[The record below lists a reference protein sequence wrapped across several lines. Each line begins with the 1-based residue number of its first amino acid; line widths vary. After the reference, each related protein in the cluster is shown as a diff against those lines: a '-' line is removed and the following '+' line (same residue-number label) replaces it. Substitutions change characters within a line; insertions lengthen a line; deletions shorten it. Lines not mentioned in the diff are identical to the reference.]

1 MEISATYIG
10 TIANQKLML
19 EQAGAVSG
27 ITSRGIFL
35 HLKSGWMI
43 FLSSEGYKGPL
54 TINLQDDPQGLQALE
69 RGTPVQTQAGH
80 LHFPAAGLSIHTSEA
95 ARWKT
100 PPKPLT
106 MLSAEKRKTQLITLA
121 RQVLVARKADGLCA
135 LLAILLDLINDFS
148 NSDLLEFQIT
158 PKVKL
163 LQQAI
168 VSYQAAQVA
177 TALEPFLGLGAGLT
191 PSGDDLVIGLML
203 ALNRWG
209 KLLKPA
215 LEIEELNRC
224 VVQMAYSRTTTLSA
238 NLIECATLGQAD
250 ERLVSALDGL
260 LSGQPGLDICAAN
273 LLTWGNSSGCD
284 ALVGMALAIA

>member
-1 MEISATYIG
+1 MEISASFIG

-35 HLKSGWMI
+35 HLKSGWVI
-43 FLSSEGYKGPL
+43 FLSTEEYKGPL

-69 RGTPVQTQAGH
+69 PGTPVQIQAGQ
-80 LHFPAAGLSIHTSEA
+80 LHFSAAGLTIHTSEA
-95 ARWKT
+95 AQWKT

-106 MLSAEKRKTQLITLA
+106 MLSAEKRKTQLISLA
-121 RQVLVARKADGLCA
+121 RQVLVARKPDGLCA
-135 LLAILLDLINDFS
+135 LLAKLLDLPNGFGNNDRIKVQFTHEIEHLKQALVS
-148 NSDLLEFQIT
+148 N
-158 PKVKL
+158 
-163 LQQAI
+163 
-168 VSYQAAQVA
+168 QAAQVT
-177 TALEPFLGLGAGLT
+177 TALEPFLGLGEGLT
-191 PSGDDLVIGLML
+191 PSGDDLATGLLL

-215 LEIEELNRC
+215 LEIEALDRS
-224 VVQMAYSRTTTLSA
+224 VVHMAYSRTTTLSA

-250 ERLVSALDGL
+250 ERLASALDGL

-273 LLTWGNSSGCD
+273 LLAWGNASGCD
-284 ALVGMALAIA
+284 ALVGMALAIT

>member
-1 MEISATYIG
+1 MKTSAKYIG
-10 TIANQKLML
+10 TIAKQKLML

-35 HLKSGWMI
+35 HLKSGWVI
-43 FLSSEGYKGPL
+43 FLSSEEYKGPL
-54 TINLQDDPQGLQALE
+54 TINLQGDPQGLQALE
-69 RGTPVQTQAGH
+69 PGTPVQIQAGR
-80 LHFPAAGLSIHTSEA
+80 LHFSAAGLTIHTSEA
-95 ARWKT
+95 AQWET

-106 MLSAEKRKTQLITLA
+106 MLSAEKRKMQLISLA

-135 LLAILLDLINDFS
+135 LLAMLLDLPNDFG
-148 NSDLLEFQIT
+148 NSDHIKVQIT
-158 PKVKL
+158 HEIKH

-168 VSYQAAQVA
+168 VSHQAAEVT

-191 PSGDDLVIGLML
+191 PSGDDLAIGLLL

-215 LEIEELNRC
+215 LEIEELNRF
-224 VVQMAYSRTTTLSA
+224 VVQIAYSRTTTLGA

-250 ERLVSALDGL
+250 ERLISALDGL

-273 LLTWGNSSGCD
+273 LLAWGNSSGCD
-284 ALVGMALAIA
+284 ALVGMALAID